1 MSKSISELDKQKLA
15 ALQLYAQL
23 VNSKFG
29 KTKKEKYR
37 EVANRLKIAENTIIS
52 WIRRYYENYLEYIDE
67 IQEEEN
73 AKICNFEGLTE
84 KQTAYVIARLYGNS
98 KEKAKE
104 IAGYSKN
111 TKAADIEK
119 NKKVASKLQLLRE
132 KLIEDSKLGAEA
144 IVNNLYEIHEMGKKG
159 VEVTE
164 TIYHDESN
172 ATLGRITS
180 KAVKRKVV
188 IDLAAANR
196 ALAEINKVLGYDY
209 FEEQKLL
216 NREQPSEVVTRS
228 DGEEVVRVSDDD
240 F

>member
-1 MSKSISELDKQKLA
+1 MSKNISDLDKQKLA

-29 KTKKEKYR
+29 KTKKAKYK

-52 WIRRYYENYLEYIDE
+52 WIRRYYEKYLQSIDE
-67 IQEEEN
+67 IQLEEN

-84 KQTAYVIARLYGNS
+84 KQTAYVIARLNGNS
-98 KEKAKE
+98 PEQAKE

-119 NKKVASKLQLLRE
+119 NRKVASKLQLLRE

-144 IVNNLYEIHEMGKKG
+144 IVNNLYEIHQMGKKG

-180 KAVKRKVV
+180 KAVKRKLVV
-188 IDLAAANR
+188 DLAAANR

-216 NREQPSEVVTRS
+216 NREQPSGVTTGT
-228 DGEEVVRVSDDD
+228 DGEGVVRVSDDD

>member
-1 MSKSISELDKQKLA
+1 MSKTISELDKQKLA

-52 WIRRYYENYLEYIDE
+52 WIRRYYENYLEYIEE

-104 IAGYSKN
+104 MAGYSKN

-144 IVNNLYEIHEMGKKG
+144 IVNSLYEIHEMGKKG

-180 KAVKRKVV
+180 KAVKRKVM

-216 NREQPSEVVTRS
+216 NREQPSGVATGT

>member
-37 EVANRLKIAENTIIS
+37 EIANRLKIAENTIIS
-52 WIRRYYENYLEYIDE
+52 WIRRYYKNYLEYIEE

-144 IVNNLYEIHEMGKKG
+144 IVNSLYEIHEMGKKG

-216 NREQPSEVVTRS
+216 NREQPFGVVTGS

>member
-1 MSKSISELDKQKLA
+1 M
-15 ALQLYAQL
+15 
-23 VNSKFG
+23 
-29 KTKKEKYR
+29 
-37 EVANRLKIAENTIIS
+37 
-52 WIRRYYENYLEYIDE
+52 
-67 IQEEEN
+67 
-73 AKICNFEGLTE
+73 TE

-111 TKAADIEK
+111 TKAVDIEK

-172 ATLGRITS
+172 AKLGRITS
-180 KAVKRKVV
+180 RAVKKKVV

-216 NREQPSEVVTRS
+216 NREQLSGVVTGS

>member
-37 EVANRLKIAENTIIS
+37 EIANRLKIAENTIIS
-52 WIRRYYENYLEYIDE
+52 WIRRYYENYLEYIEE

-84 KQTAYVIARLYGNS
+84 KQTTYVIARLYGNS

-104 IAGYSKN
+104 MAGYSKN

-216 NREQPSEVVTRS
+216 NREQPSGVVTES

>member
-37 EVANRLKIAENTIIS
+37 EIANRLKIAENTIIS
-52 WIRRYYENYLEYIDE
+52 WIRRYYKNYLEYIDE

-216 NREQPSEVVTRS
+216 NREQPSGVVTGS

>member
-1 MSKSISELDKQKLA
+1 MSKTISELDKQKLA

-159 VEVTE
+159 VEVSE

>member
-1 MSKSISELDKQKLA
+1 MSKTISELDKQKLA

>member
-1 MSKSISELDKQKLA
+1 MSKTISELDKQKLA
-15 ALQLYAQL
+15 VLQLYAQL

-52 WIRRYYENYLEYIDE
+52 WIRRYYENYLEYIEE

-180 KAVKRKVV
+180 KAVKRKVI

-216 NREQPSEVVTRS
+216 NREQLSGVVTGS

>member
-1 MSKSISELDKQKLA
+1 MSKTISELDKQKLA
-15 ALQLYAQL
+15 ALQLYVQL

-37 EVANRLKIAENTIIS
+37 EVASRLKIAENTIIS
-52 WIRRYYENYLEYIDE
+52 WIRRYYENYLEYIEE

-104 IAGYSKN
+104 MAGYSKN
-111 TKAADIEK
+111 TKAADIEN

-144 IVNNLYEIHEMGKKG
+144 IVNSLYEIHEMGKKG

-188 IDLAAANR
+188 MDLAAANR

-216 NREQPSEVVTRS
+216 NREQPSGVVTGS

>member
-1 MSKSISELDKQKLA
+1 MSKNISDLDKQKLA
-15 ALQLYAQL
+15 VLQLYSQL

-37 EVANRLKIAENTIIS
+37 EIAKRLKIAENTIIS
-52 WIRRYYENYLEYIDE
+52 WIRRYHGKYLEYIDE

-73 AKICNFEGLTE
+73 AKICNLEGLTE

-119 NKKVASKLQLLRE
+119 NRKVASKLQSLRE

-144 IVNNLYEIHEMGKKG
+144 LVNDLYEISQLGKKG
-159 VEVTE
+159 VEITE

-180 KAVKRKVV
+180 KSVKRKVV
-188 IDLAAANR
+188 VDLAASNR
-196 ALAEINKVLGYDY
+196 AIAEINKVLGYDY

-216 NREQPSEVVTRS
+216 NKEQPSGVTTGI
-228 DGEEVVRVSDDD
+228 DGEEIVRVSDDD